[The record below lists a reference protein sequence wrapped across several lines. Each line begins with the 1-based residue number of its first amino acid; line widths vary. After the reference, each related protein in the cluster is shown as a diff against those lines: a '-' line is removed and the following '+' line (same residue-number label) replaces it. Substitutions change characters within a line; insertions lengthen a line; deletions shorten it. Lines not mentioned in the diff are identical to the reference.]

1 MINEQERSLAGVV
14 AELKEEVKT
23 FLETRY
29 AMLMS
34 ELKDKLSALKMA
46 LPAIVLGAV
55 LCGTAWLLLTGAL
68 VAAIWVA
75 FQSMAFGA
83 AIALVIV
90 GVAYLL
96 VGGIAVL
103 FAWRGLSELGL
114 MPKRT
119 MRVLKD
125 DSVWIRNEARTQ
137 L

>member
-1 MINEQERSLAGVV
+1 MINEERSLAGVV

-34 ELKDKLSALKMA
+34 ELNDKLSAIKMA
-46 LPAIVLGAV
+46 LPAIAVGLV
-55 LCGTAWLLLTGAL
+55 LCGTAWFLLTGAL

-75 FQSMAFGA
+75 FQGIAFGA

-103 FAWRGLSELGL
+103 FAWRGLSEMGL

>member
-1 MINEQERSLAGVV
+1 MISEHERSLAGVV
-14 AELKEEVKT
+14 AELKEEAKT
-23 FLETRY
+23 FLQTRF
-29 AMLMS
+29 AMLQS
-34 ELKDKLSALKMA
+34 EMKDKISAIKMA
-46 LPAIVLGAV
+46 LPSIAIGLV

-75 FQSMAFGA
+75 FQNMAFGA
-83 AIALVIV
+83 CIALVIV

-103 FAWRGLSELGL
+103 FAWRGLSETGL
-114 MPKRT
+114 VPKRT
-119 MRVLKD
+119 LRVLKD